1 VRIKKLSLLVLKEF
15 AGPFVVT
22 FFIALFVLIMQF
34 LWKYIDDMVGKGL
47 EWTIIA
53 KLIFYTSFTL
63 VPLALPLAILVSS
76 IMTYG
81 NLAEHLEITAAKA
94 SGISLTKMFRP
105 LLITAAFISVIAFL
119 FSNYVLPV
127 ANLKSGVLL
136 YDVRQQ
142 RPALDI
148 REGVFYSGID
158 GYSIRIG
165 KKDKNSDKLY
175 DIMIYDHT
183 QGLGNNKVILAE
195 RGEMKMTDDK
205 QFMILTLYDGKSYE
219 EGVKFVNG
227 VNTRPFT
234 QASFSEQQIR
244 FDLSVFNLKRT
255 PEEWYKDSWQMLNFR
270 QLTRA
275 IDSLKLNYN
284 NRAKE
289 LAITSATY
297 LSFMSD
303 SANLLKAS
311 TSETVPAKNP
321 LLLMKERNADRIY
334 ENALSL
340 ARNSKIFVS
349 NNKDEME
356 ARQRTITR
364 YTIEWHRKFTLSIAC
379 IILFLIGAPFGA
391 IVKKGG
397 LGLPLVVSILFFLL
411 FHILSITGEKFAKEN
426 VLDPATGMWIAPLA
440 LLPVGL
446 ILMYKATHDSVIFD
460 LDAYRNYLKKIFKSP
475 SA

>member
-1 VRIKKLSLLVLKEF
+1 MVLKEF
-15 AGPFVVT
+15 AGPFMAT

-47 EWTIIA
+47 DWIILA
-53 KLIFYTSFTL
+53 KLIFYTSITL

-81 NLAEHLEITAAKA
+81 NLAEHLELTAAKA
-94 SGISLTKMFRP
+94 SGVSLTKMFRP
-105 LLITAAFISVIAFL
+105 LLITAALISVVAFL

-142 RPALDI
+142 KPALDI

-165 KKDKNSDKLY
+165 KKDKDSDKLY
-175 DIMIYDHT
+175 NIMIYDHT
-183 QGLGNNKVILAE
+183 QGLGNNKVIMADH
-195 RGEMKMTDDK
+195 GEMKLTEDK
-205 QFMILTLYDGKSYE
+205 QFMLLTLFDGKSYE

-234 QASFSEQQIR
+234 RASFKEQQIR
-244 FDLSVFNLKRT
+244 FDLSIFNLKRT
-255 PEEWYKDSWQMLNFR
+255 PEDWYRDSWQMLNFK
-270 QLTRA
+270 QLTKA
-275 IDSLKLNYN
+275 IDSLERNFRK
-284 NRAKE
+284 RAEE
-289 LAITSATY
+289 LTASSVSY

-303 SANLLKAS
+303 SARMLKATADEKITVS
-311 TSETVPAKNP
+311 NPETLLAGRDKN
-321 LLLMKERNADRIY
+321 RVF

-340 ARNSKIFVS
+340 ARNSKIFVN

-356 ARQRTITR
+356 ARLRTITR
-364 YTIEWHRKFTLSIAC
+364 YNIEWHRKFTLSIAC

-426 VLDPATGMWIAPLA
+426 VIDPATGMWIAPLA
-440 LLPVGL
+440 LLPIGL
-446 ILMYKATHDSVIFD
+446 VLMYKATHDSVIFD
-460 LDAYRNYLKKIFKSP
+460 VDVYRNTLKKILKP
-475 SA
+475 LNL